1 MTILT
6 TTGAALAALVTVP
19 AADALRHP
27 HLGAAIKAG
36 CHVQQV
42 HTPAGKP
49 VQSSPIVRCPAESR
63 AKPSQ
68 AAAAD
73 PAVSA
78 SATAE
83 R

>member
-6 TTGAALAALVTVP
+6 TAGAVLATLITLP
-19 AADALRHP
+19 AADAPRHP

-49 VQSSPIVRCPAESR
+49 VQSNPIVRCPAEP
-63 AKPSQ
+63 AKSAR
-68 AAAAD
+68 AAAND
-73 PAVSA
+73 SL
-78 SATAE
+78 ATG